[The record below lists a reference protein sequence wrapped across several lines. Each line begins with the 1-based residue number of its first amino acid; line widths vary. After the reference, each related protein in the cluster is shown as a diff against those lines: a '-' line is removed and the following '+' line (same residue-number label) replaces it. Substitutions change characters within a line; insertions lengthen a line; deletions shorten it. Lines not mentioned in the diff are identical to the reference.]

1 MGSNA
6 MKRVRIKTG
15 HYKLMY
21 EFHPGCFRAVATAV
35 KTGTR
40 RDNYPW
46 EWYFDYGVSL
56 KEKGAREQG
65 TASSLYEAC
74 DVVEGRIKTHGVE
87 METVETDG
95 DSA

>member
-1 MGSNA
+1 MRRERITTGQYALLYEIRPGSGVYR
-6 MKRVRIKTG
+6 RVAR
-15 HYKLMY
+15 
-21 EFHPGCFRAVATAV
+21 AV

-65 TASSLYEAC
+65 TASSLYECC
-74 DVVEGRIKTHGVE
+74 DYVESRIKTFGVE

-95 DSA
+95 NQS